1 MILRYRAHR
10 GCIAAVPKLKAHH
23 AVLVN
28 SLCELYGKCQEGDD
42 EVVWMHTIFL
52 LIADR
57 HGVEEARRLFARLGT
72 PKFGIDSRRNIIA
85 ALYEGSGE
93 SKSEFSR
100 KFAAATGAPGAA
112 GVRRYLDRALRE
124 IARQERKARL
134 GHSAKKES

>member
-1 MILRYRAHR
+1 MTKLF
-10 GCIAAVPKLKAHH
+10 GCIQSFCLLQTATGWRRHAAYLRA
-23 AVLVN
+23 
-28 SLCELYGKCQEGDD
+28 
-42 EVVWMHTIFL
+42 W
-52 LIADR
+52 
-57 HGVEEARRLFARLGT
+57 ARRNLELT
-72 PKFGIDSRRNIIA
+72 SRRNIIA